1 MALGKALATGL
12 RAATDAPKPKPKLT
26 SQYTGMGAVTAG
38 GAFLVAPEESQ
49 AGWAAKFARLGFY
62 GSQKESGGLVL
73 YTKEGQKVGDYEYW
87 DEAFAEAM
95 NQSNK
100 LPESGAV
107 IDAPTVTKAVES
119 DYRGGHSAPIE
130 PEYASMDDMSRT
142 YPADIYSANGTRYY
156 GDGQDFDQET
166 MDIIQSVYRNPDAEV
181 TIYRAV
187 PRWAGDEIQV
197 GDWVTPNINYA
208 RLHGEGLGEYK
219 ILKSK
224 VKAGE
229 IRTEGNSIHE
239 FGYAGPLLDVP
250 AIHPDAPK
258 RLKAQ
263 GFDTEIPYYHSTE
276 ADIEEIDL
284 QKVDIG
290 FHVGTK
296 AHANNRASGRA
307 FFRDTPF
314 NMGAN
319 IMPLYIKKGNV
330 LELPDAISWNDSVK
344 VLDILNEHL
353 PTNVREKEEFIDMLD
368 NAPFMKESV
377 GESPLLP
384 ADYKE
389 GDVVPSWSSSQQNKK
404 LLKDINSF
412 LRKEGYDTIRYKNSV
427 ESDIGRKSDPQ
438 TTNANALKTVSKN
451 EVDDFDEFTF
461 YHGTGAEA
469 TIRNE
474 GFDLNKQGSETD
486 HGFLGRGVYIS
497 DKAGATKYAKENS
510 TGQGSLI
517 GLKRAKGKYLQVF
530 SKETEAASINDL
542 MKALDKDSLRF
553 SPREVRELRRK
564 ISSAPDKADDRL
576 HISRLITEILEEK
589 GYIGV
594 DVFNPNRDLIE
605 AVVFNPKNLRAAD
618 ETLKVKEDQSL
629 SYIVL
634 DPKNV
639 RSVHAQGL
647 DFQTGK
653 LLASGSPIGIAA
665 VLGTSVYTS
674 DSEAIPLSRAGKI
687 VIQAYHGTPHKVDR
701 FRSDKINTGE
711 GAQAYGYGLYFADRR
726 GVGAEYRDRL
736 SKPYNDITGP
746 TGQRGEAEFL
756 GDLEFEAN
764 KAIEGIPE
772 AEEFGGI
779 MLVETLARQTFDA
792 VLGRDDVGLALTKS
806 DIDEKIKFFRKNRNE
821 MADMQPFEVDVTI
834 KLLERAKQF
843 DIKVHKGNLYE
854 VEIDAAPD
862 ELLDWDKPLNQQ
874 SKKVQDAVLAV
885 RRQAA
890 KATEAD
896 DEKLLDEL
904 FDGDPPKP
912 EGPGFKESTLRML
925 GKQAYYRSAP
935 DATTQKAASDAL
947 LKQGIKGIQF
957 LDGVSRNKPL
967 KDIKRKFLDEL
978 PEDADFDEVM
988 ELVEEGYFSPDMAE
1002 VLRALEADDY
1012 LGFDYPSQGISAAY
1026 GDNIGDYDPSQR
1038 LLDAI
1043 AATRTDLTR
1052 NYVVFDDKL
1061 INIITENDV
1070 LRGNQ

>member
-12 RAATDAPKPKPKLT
+12 RAATEAPKRNLDLKNVNLQNTLREKYPDVEIDLFGDSIKGYELSKIKVPKNLQSQGLGTQVMDDLVSIADAQGAKVKLTPDTAFGGTSVSRLKKFYKNFGFVENKGRNKDFTIKNTMYRESLSTDAPKRKLT

-100 LPESGAV
+100 VPESGAV

-119 DYRGGHSAPIE
+119 DYRGGHTAPID

-258 RLKAQ
+258 ALKAQ
-263 GFDTEIPYYHSTE
+263 GFDTDTPYYHGTE
-276 ADIEEIDL
+276 SNVDEVDL
-284 QKVDIG
+284 QEVDIG

-296 AHANNRASGRA
+296 AHANNRLVDKNVGKAKMY
-307 FFRDTPF
+307 RDDADV
-314 NMGAN
+314 NIGAN
-319 IMPLYIKKGNV
+319 IMPLYINKGKILDMPDV
-330 LELPDAISWNDSVK
+330 GDWKDSELVISALEDIPEFRGKFDEAYEELGVK
-344 VLDILNEHL
+344 DQYEYTDDWRNSPENRELLNE
-353 PTNVREKEEFIDMLD
+353 
-368 NAPFMKESV
+368 
-377 GESPLLP
+377 
-384 ADYKE
+384 
-389 GDVVPSWSSSQQNKK
+389 
-404 LLKDINSF
+404 INEVI
-412 LRKEGYDTIRYKNSV
+412 RGAGYNTIRYKNYV
-427 ESDIGRKSDPQ
+427 EMGTD
-438 TTNANALKTVSKN
+438 L
-451 EVDDFDEFTF
+451 DDSF
-461 YHGTGAEA
+461 
-469 TIRNE
+469 
-474 GFDLNKQGSETD
+474 
-486 HGFLGRGVYIS
+486 
-497 DKAGATKYAKENS
+497 
-510 TGQGSLI
+510 
-517 GLKRAKGKYLQVF
+517 
-530 SKETEAASINDL
+530 
-542 MKALDKDSLRF
+542 
-553 SPREVRELRRK
+553 
-564 ISSAPDKADDRL
+564 
-576 HISRLITEILEEK
+576 
-589 GYIGV
+589 
-594 DVFNPNRDLIE
+594 
-605 AVVFNPKNLRAAD
+605 
-618 ETLKVKEDQSL
+618 
-629 SYIVL
+629 IVL

-726 GVGAEYRDRL
+726 GVAVDYRDKL
-736 SKPYNDITGP
+736 SKNRE
-746 TGQRGEAEFL
+746 GQDRVYADGVEV
-756 GDLEFEAN
+756 
-764 KAIEGIPE
+764 
-772 AEEFGGI
+772 FGTAQV
-779 MLVETLARQTFDA
+779 M
-792 VLGRDDVGLALTKS
+792 GRDIADGRMSFKQYEEYIKSYPKPSDVPKEYIDALEILRGKEIK
-806 DIDEKIKFFRKNRNE
+806 IDNG
-821 MADMQPFEVDVTI
+821 
-834 KLLERAKQF
+834 
-843 DIKVHKGNLYE
+843 GNLYE
-854 VEIDAAPD
+854 VEIDATPD
-862 ELLDWDKPLNQQ
+862 ELLDWDKPLKEQ

-890 KATEAD
+890 KATQAD
-896 DEKLLDEL
+896 DEKLLNEL
-904 FDGDPPKP
+904 FDGDIPKY
-912 EGPGFKESTLRML
+912 EGPGFKESTLRMS
-925 GKQAYYRSAP
+925 GRQAYYNSAP

-967 KDIKRKFLDEL
+967 KDIKNKFLDEL

-1002 VLRALEADDY
+1002 VLRALEADDF